1 MFYSLLLFSQCIYL
15 TLLTNTSLYALVIKL
30 WILYCV
36 IMRHNQK
43 LCLRAGRHR
52 SFLQSKQRAQMDET
66 AAICFNEGGTK
77 VKGEGICECN
87 GM

>member
-1 MFYSLLLFSQCIYL
+1 MVHI
-15 TLLTNTSLYALVIKL
+15 A
-30 WILYCV
+30 ILYYV
-36 IMRHNQK
+36 IMRHSQK
-43 LCLRAGRHR
+43 LCLRGGRHN

-66 AAICFNEGGTK
+66 AVMCFNEGGTK